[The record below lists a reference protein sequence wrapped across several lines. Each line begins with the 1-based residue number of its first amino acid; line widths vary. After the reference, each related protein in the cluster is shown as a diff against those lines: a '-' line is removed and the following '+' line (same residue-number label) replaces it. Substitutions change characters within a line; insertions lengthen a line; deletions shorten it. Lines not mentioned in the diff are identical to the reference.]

1 MRSPK
6 EANKHNRGV
15 TAGNPRTGYRQQCV
29 LEEGEHRRLC
39 FSDGRGRNIVQAER
53 NESLLSIAEAQ
64 PILWHNSGY
73 EYFTDDIGLSCCI
86 SVLWGGMSKEMP

>member
-39 FSDGRGRNIVQAER
+39 FSRG
-53 NESLLSIAEAQ
+53 
-64 PILWHNSGY
+64 
-73 EYFTDDIGLSCCI
+73 
-86 SVLWGGMSKEMP
+86 GGEI